1 MILFKNENTDP
12 YFNLACE
19 EYLLETESDVIMLW
33 RNEPSVIIG
42 RNQNAYAEL
51 NLGYI
56 KTNNIKAVRRL
67 TGGGAVFHDLGN
79 VNFTFI
85 TPKSENVLNFKHYTQ
100 PIINS
105 LSKLGISAE
114 LCGRNDVEV
123 NGLKISGN
131 AQCCRNDKILHHG
144 TLLFSADLTKLAGS
158 LNVDEE
164 KIKSKG
170 IKSVRS
176 RVVNIQELL
185 DREMDV
191 LEFKSFI
198 ESCFDAEVRELPNTN
213 EIQKLADTKYS
224 TWDWNFGKSKEYS
237 FKDKKRYDF
246 GTVEINLNVDGG
258 YITDIKIFGDFF
270 SMNDISELEQSLIG
284 TKFEDLKDIRELL
297 EGN

>member
-1 MILFKNENTDP
+1 MILYKNENTDP

-19 EYLLETESDVIMLW
+19 EYLLEHETDVIMLW

-51 NLGYI
+51 NLEYI
-56 KTNNIKAVRRL
+56 KANNIKAVRRL

-85 TPKSENVLNFKHYTQ
+85 TPKKENILNFKYYTQ
-100 PIINS
+100 PIISALN
-105 LSKLGISAE
+105 KLGINAE
-114 LCGRNDVEV
+114 LAGRNDIEV
-123 NGLKISGN
+123 NGFKISGN
-131 AQCCRNDKILHHG
+131 AQCCHNDKILHHG
-144 TLLFSADLTKLAGS
+144 TLLFNADLTNLAGS

-176 RVVNIQELL
+176 RVANIQELF
-185 DREMDV
+185 DREIDV

-198 ESCFDAEVRELPNTN
+198 ESCFDAEVRELPNVN
-213 EIQKLADTKYS
+213 EIQKLADDKYS
-224 TWDWNFGKSKEYS
+224 TWEWNFGESKEYN
-237 FKDKKRYDF
+237 FKNTQRFDF

-258 YITDIKIFGDFF
+258 YITDIKIYGDFF